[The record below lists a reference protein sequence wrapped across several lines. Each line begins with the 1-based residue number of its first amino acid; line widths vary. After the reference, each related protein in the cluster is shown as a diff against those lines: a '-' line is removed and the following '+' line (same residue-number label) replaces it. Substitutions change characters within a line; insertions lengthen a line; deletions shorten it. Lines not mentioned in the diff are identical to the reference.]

1 MIPAERQK
9 LLLNLISQKGMA
21 SISQLMESLN
31 VSHMT
36 IRRDIQKLEEM
47 GKVIS
52 VSGGV
57 KMQEHISVEPTH
69 QDKSLLFHPQKAQI
83 GEYAA
88 TLIPAHTTVYLDAGT
103 TTLEIAYRLIERE
116 DLLVVTNDF
125 SIAHFLMTNGQ
136 CELIHIGGTVNK
148 LNHSSVGEL
157 AGQFLR
163 QLSIDMA
170 FVSTSSW
177 TLKGLT
183 TPDERKLPVK
193 KALLDASSQRILVT
207 DSSKYGKVATFH
219 ICPLTRLDRI
229 ICDNNLVDTAQSAIK
244 ELNIDLLT
252 V

>member
-47 GKVIS
+47 GKVVS

-57 KMQEHISVEPTH
+57 KMQEHLSVEPTH

-88 TLIPAHTTVYLDAGT
+88 TLIPTNTTIYLDAGT

-125 SIAHFLMTNGQ
+125 SIAHFLMTNGK

-163 QLSIDMA
+163 QLSIDIA

-193 KALLDASSQRILVT
+193 KALLDASSQKILVT

-229 ICDNNLVDTAQSAIK
+229 ICDKSLVDSAQAAIK

>member
-9 LLLNLISQKGMA
+9 LLLNLISQKGIV
-21 SISQLMESLN
+21 SIAQLVDSLN

-47 GKVIS
+47 GKVLS

-57 KMQEHISVEPTH
+57 TIQEHLSFEPTH
-69 QDKSLLFHPQKAQI
+69 QDKSLLFHPQKEQI
-83 GEYAA
+83 GETAVQ
-88 TLIPAHTTVYLDAGT
+88 LIPTNTTIYLDAGT
-103 TTLEIAYRLIERE
+103 TTLEMAYRLIERD
-116 DLLVVTNDF
+116 DLLVITNDF

-183 TPDERKLPVK
+183 TPDETKLPVK
-193 KALLDASSQRILVT
+193 KALLDSSNQRILVS

-219 ICPLTRLDRI
+219 ICSLTRFDHI
-229 ICDNNLVDTAQSAIK
+229 ICDKNLVESAQNAIK
-244 ELNIDLLT
+244 ELNIDFT
-252 V
+252 AV

>member
-9 LLLNLISQKGMA
+9 LLLNLINQKGIA
-21 SISQLMESLN
+21 SISQLVESLN

-36 IRRDIQKLEEM
+36 IRRDIQKLEET

-57 KMQEHISVEPTH
+57 KMQEHLSFEPTH
-69 QDKSLLFHPQKAQI
+69 QDKSLLFHDQKEQI
-83 GEYAA
+83 GETAA
-88 TLIPAHTTVYLDAGT
+88 QLIPINTTVYLDAGT
-103 TTLEIAYRLIERE
+103 TTLEIAYRLIERD

-125 SIAHFLMTNGQ
+125 SIAHFLMTNGK
-136 CELIHIGGTVNK
+136 CKLIHIGGTVNK
-148 LNHSSVGEL
+148 ENHSSVGEL

-163 QLSIDMA
+163 QISIDIA

-183 TPDERKLPVK
+183 TPDENKLPVK
-193 KALLDASSQRILVT
+193 KALLDASNQRILVS

-219 ICPLTRLDRI
+219 ISPLTRFNRI
-229 ICDNNLVDTAQSAIK
+229 ICDKNLVDSAQNAIK
-244 ELNIDLLT
+244 ELNIDLIT